1 LLNFKISD
9 TKVLPKGGYF
19 QLFQTHPNYKET
31 YSLLLAAALNRLTV
45 SVYTT
50 KDVKSTEYA
59 EVEYVA
65 VNWS

>member
-1 LLNFKISD
+1 
-9 TKVLPKGGYF
+9 
-19 QLFQTHPNYKET
+19 
-31 YSLLLAAALNRLTV
+31 LLAAALNRLTV